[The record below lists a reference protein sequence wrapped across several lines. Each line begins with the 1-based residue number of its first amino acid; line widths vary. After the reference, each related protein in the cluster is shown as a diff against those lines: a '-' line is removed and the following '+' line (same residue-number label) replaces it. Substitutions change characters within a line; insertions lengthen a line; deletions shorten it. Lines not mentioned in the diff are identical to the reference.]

1 MKSSSSGTFRVCW
14 FPFGAGFNIVF
25 GCDDFFLNII
35 FATKFFCKL
44 QGKKLWITLTQVYSD
59 NARFNFTTRQFPHR
73 ELAYMPSAFRRVVL
87 PQSASNSGTDS
98 APLHRPSFFEMDDC
112 NSATVQLIWF
122 QNKASNWFN
131 NFKPRTWPPTSNYHD
146 FRCTG
151 LQDWAFNFSSSKPRN
166 PSFLQNINR
175 FPAQFVCNLSRCEC
189 SQLNDF

>member
-59 NARFNFTTRQFPHR
+59 DVRFNFTTRQFPHR

-112 NSATVQLIWF
+112 TSYG
-122 QNKASNWFN
+122 
-131 NFKPRTWPPTSNYHD
+131 FKIKPQIGSIISSHVLGPPTSNFHD

-166 PSFLQNINR
+166 PSFLKNINR